1 MSLENIAI
9 KIEPASPYSVGNLSA
24 LLNEIASRLEKLVA
38 HNEPSLIDLKS
49 LPFSPGEYEQLR
61 IALGSGEV
69 SARLDAIG
77 ASEIIETRF
86 PGVWWV
92 THYNVEGD
100 IIADLIEIA
109 AIPEILRSQPE
120 DMRGGLK
127 HLQEIIARPSEFDE

>member
-1 MSLENIAI
+1 MSLGDIAI
-9 KIEPASPYSVGNLSA
+9 KVEPADPHSVGNVSA
-24 LLNEIASRLEKLVA
+24 ILNEIASRLEELASGNK
-38 HNEPSLIDLKS
+38 PSLIDLKS

-61 IALGSGEV
+61 IALGRGEV

-77 ASEIIETRF
+77 NSEINETQF

-100 IIADLIEIA
+100 IIADLLEIA

-120 DMRGGLK
+120 DVRGGLAR
-127 HLQEIIARPSEFDE
+127 LQQVIANPAASSE

>member
-1 MSLENIAI
+1 MSLDNIAI
-9 KIEPASPYSVGNLSA
+9 KVEPANPYSVGNLSA
-24 LLNEIASRLEKLVA
+24 ILNEIACRLEELAA
-38 HNEPSLIDLKS
+38 HNQTSQIDLKS

-61 IALGSGEV
+61 IALGSGEA

-77 ASEIIETRF
+77 NSEISETQF

-109 AIPEILRSQPE
+109 TIPEILRSQPE
-120 DMRGGLK
+120 DVRGGLK
-127 HLQEIIARPSEFDE
+127 RLQELIARPGAFQE

>member
-1 MSLENIAI
+1 MSLDNITI
-9 KIEPASPYSVGNLSA
+9 KVEPANPYSVGNFSA
-24 LLNEIASRLEKLVA
+24 ILNEIACRLEELA
-38 HNEPSLIDLKS
+38 TRNQTSQIDLKS

-61 IALGSGEV
+61 IALGSGEA

-77 ASEIIETRF
+77 NSEISETQF

-109 AIPEILRSQPE
+109 TIPEILRSQPE
-120 DMRGGLK
+120 DVRGGLK
-127 HLQEIIARPSEFDE
+127 RLQELIARPGTFQE

>member
-1 MSLENIAI
+1 MSLDNIAI
-9 KIEPASPYSVGNLSA
+9 KAVPADTHSVGNVSA
-24 LLNEIASRLEKLVA
+24 ILNEIACRLEELSSR
-38 HNEPSLIDLKS
+38 NSPSLIDLKS

-77 ASEIIETRF
+77 ASEIMETQF

-100 IIADLIEIA
+100 IIADLIEVA
-109 AIPEILRSQPE
+109 FIPEILRSQPE
-120 DMRGGLK
+120 DVRGGLVRLK
-127 HLQEIIARPSEFDE
+127 ELIAQPAAIGE